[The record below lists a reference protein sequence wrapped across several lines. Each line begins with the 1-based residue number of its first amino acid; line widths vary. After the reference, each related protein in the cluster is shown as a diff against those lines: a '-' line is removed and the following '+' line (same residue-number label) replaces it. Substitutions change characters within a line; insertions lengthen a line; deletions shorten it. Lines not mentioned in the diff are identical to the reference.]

1 MRKVEVLRDLQ
12 AVDSALDQARE
23 RLHRM
28 AARWGRREEVNAA
41 AAARD
46 STLTELHHR
55 QGDQHDLELQ
65 IEQLRAKIKQNNDK
79 MYGGR
84 VSNPREL
91 SDLSHEVEQD
101 LRLVSEREDRLLGV
115 FDDVAAAETAATT
128 ARAAYDEAEARFKSD
143 QIQIAADKRVVDAE
157 IARLTARREE
167 LVALSD
173 AASLRL
179 YESLRRS
186 KGGLAVVPV
195 TQRTC
200 MGCRIALPS
209 GDEQRAR
216 SSEDLV
222 TCRNCGRILFAG
234 G

>member
-12 AVDSALDQARE
+12 AVDTALDQARE
-23 RLHRM
+23 RMHRI

-41 AAARD
+41 AAVRER
-46 STLTELHHR
+46 TLAELHHR

-65 IEQLRAKIKQNNDK
+65 IEQLRTKIKSNNDK

-84 VSNPREL
+84 VNNPREL

-101 LRLVSEREDRLLGV
+101 QRLVSDREDRLLAV
-115 FDDVAAAETAATT
+115 FDDVAAAEAAATT
-128 ARAAYDEAEARFKSD
+128 AQATYDEAEARFKSD
-143 QIQIAADKRVVDAE
+143 QLQMATDKRALDAE
-157 IARLTARREE
+157 IARLTARRQE
-167 LVALSD
+167 LVALVD
-173 AASLRL
+173 PASLRL
-179 YESLRRS
+179 YESLRRT
-186 KGGLAVVPV
+186 KGGLAVVPI

-209 GDEQRAR
+209 SEEQKAR

-222 TCRNCGRILFAG
+222 TCSSCGRILFAG
-234 G
+234 

>member
-12 AVDSALDQARE
+12 AVDTALDQARE
-23 RLHRM
+23 RLHRI
-28 AARWGRREEVNAA
+28 AARWGRREEVTAA

-46 STLTELHHR
+46 STSAELHHR
-55 QGDQHDLELQ
+55 QADQQDLELQ
-65 IEQLRAKIKQNNDK
+65 IEQLRAKIKMNNDK

-84 VSNPREL
+84 VSSPREL
-91 SDLSHEVEQD
+91 TDLSHEVEQD
-101 LRLVSEREDRLLGV
+101 LRLVSDREDRLLGV
-115 FDDVAAAETAATT
+115 FDDVAAAEAAATAAQAT
-128 ARAAYDEAEARFKSD
+128 YDEAEARFKSD
-143 QIQIAADKRVVDAE
+143 QMQMATDKRALDAE
-157 IARLTARREE
+157 IAALTARRETT
-167 LVALSD
+167 VALAD

-216 SSEDLV
+216 ASEDLV
-222 TCRNCGRILFAG
+222 TCSSCGRILFAG

>member
-12 AVDSALDQARE
+12 AVDTALDQARE
-23 RLHRM
+23 RMHRI
-28 AARWGRREEVNAA
+28 AARWGRREEADAA
-41 AAARD
+41 AAVRER
-46 STLTELHHR
+46 TLADLHHR

-65 IEQLRAKIKQNNDK
+65 IEQLRAKIKMNNDK

-84 VSNPREL
+84 VNNPREL

-101 LRLVSEREDRLLGV
+101 LRLVSDREDRLLGV

-128 ARAAYDEAEARFKSD
+128 AQATYDEAEARFKSD
-143 QIQIAADKRVVDAE
+143 QVQMATDKRALDAE
-157 IARLTARREE
+157 IARLTARRQE
-167 LVALSD
+167 LVALAD
-173 AASLRL
+173 PASLRL

-186 KGGLAVVPV
+186 KGGLAVVPI

-209 GDEQRAR
+209 SEEQKAR

-222 TCRNCGRILFAG
+222 TCSSCGRILFAG
-234 G
+234 

>member
-12 AVDSALDQARE
+12 AVDTALDQARE
-23 RLHRM
+23 RMHRI
-28 AARWGRREEVNAA
+28 AARWGRREEADAA
-41 AAARD
+41 AAVRER
-46 STLTELHHR
+46 TLAELHHR

-65 IEQLRAKIKQNNDK
+65 IEQLRTKIKTNNDK

-84 VSNPREL
+84 VNNPREL

-101 LRLVSEREDRLLGV
+101 LRLVSDREDRLLAV

-128 ARAAYDEAEARFKSD
+128 AQATYDEAEARFKSD
-143 QIQIAADKRVVDAE
+143 QVQMATDKRSLDAE
-157 IARLTARREE
+157 IARLTARRQE
-167 LVALSD
+167 LVALAD

-179 YESLRRS
+179 YESLRRT
-186 KGGLAVVPV
+186 KGGLAVVPI

-209 GDEQRAR
+209 SEEQKAR

-222 TCRNCGRILFAG
+222 TCSSCGRILFAG
-234 G
+234 